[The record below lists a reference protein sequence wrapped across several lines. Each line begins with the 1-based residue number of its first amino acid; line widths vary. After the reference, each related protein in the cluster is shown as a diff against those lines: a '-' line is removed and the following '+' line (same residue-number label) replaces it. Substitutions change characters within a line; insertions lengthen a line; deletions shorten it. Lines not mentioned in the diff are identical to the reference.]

1 MSRNR
6 ELRQWIEYLNR
17 AELPVFA
24 NTARKLVA
32 MSSDSD
38 CSAQDLAAVIL
49 NDSAMTAKV
58 LRLASS
64 VIYNPGGNRIDTVSY
79 AIMLLGFDAVRNLAL
94 SIALIDTV
102 LQGRAHDNAM
112 HILMLSLHAAVQAK
126 ELAQAA
132 QLRNNEE
139 VFIGAMLYRLGHIVF
154 WCFPQGHAS
163 TLLKAQEDMNSHDEA
178 QRKVLGFTLD
188 ELTLALSEEWNLGD
202 VVAAALVG
210 KESGVAHAPIVR
222 LAHNIAEAISKGWN
236 YPKLKNFTSDYAGMA
251 HCRLDKAEQGLHDN
265 ASIAVK
271 TLHDCGFR
279 DVSAIIPAVRRVE
292 AEPAPVHEEEPPAQL
307 YLRITQE
314 LTQMMCQSRE
324 LNSVLASVMEG
335 IYRALPVDFVV
346 MFLYDKR
353 GNCWREK
360 MALGKRPDE
369 LSANMLL
376 PLDAEQESSKTAV
389 YHWKRKQKDLVP
401 LVKSGDYFWG
411 DIRVEQRAIGAW
423 LAVSHDKGNAKNK
436 KLTENDFLSFKQ
448 LCDLATIAFRLA
460 QNDRRN

>member
-1 MSRNR
+1 MSRNH

-24 NTARKLVA
+24 NTARRLVA

-126 ELAQAA
+126 ELAQTG

-154 WCFPQGHAS
+154 WCFPQSRAN
-163 TLLKAQEDMNSHDEA
+163 LLLQTQEEMAATDA

-188 ELTLALSEEWNLGD
+188 ELTLALAEEWNLGD
-202 VVAAALVG
+202 VVVAALTG
-210 KESGVAHAPIVR
+210 KGSGLAHAPIVR
-222 LAHNIAEAISKGWN
+222 LAHDIAETIAKGWHT
-236 YPKLKNFTSDYAGMA
+236 PKLKNLAGDYARMA
-251 HCRLDKAEQGLHDN
+251 NVRSDKAEQCLQDN
-265 ASIAVK
+265 AAIAVK

-279 DVSAIIPAVRRVE
+279 DVTAVIPSVRRVVE
-292 AEPAPVHEEEPPAQL
+292 ETVVAHEEEPPSQL

-360 MALGKRPDE
+360 MALGNRPDE

-376 PLDAEQESSKTAV
+376 PLDAEQENNKAAA

-401 LVKSGDYFWG
+401 LVKAGDYFWG

-423 LAVSHDKGNAKNK
+423 LAVSHVKNK

-460 QNDRRN
+460 QSDRRG